1 VCPNSLPTEAI
12 ESDVVATFNAEQRE
26 WAIDECRTSLTSI
39 LIPLLNTY
47 AGLATAIAGFVLDN
61 TALVVAGMIL
71 VGSAVVLVNGAEST
85 RRRAVRVISSIQD
98 AVDAVGQE
106 LGVSQ
111 WAAVDQDRINAFAD
125 TTGDHQWIHVDVER
139 AGSES
144 PYGTTIAHGFLT
156 LSLIP
161 ALSKD
166 NYRVDNAKM
175 GINYGL
181 NKVRFLAPVPAG
193 SRVRVRSDLL
203 DAKKVNDSTV
213 DLTVRQTVELDGS
226 DKPAAVAEVI
236 ARMVF

>member
-1 VCPNSLPTEAI
+1 
-12 ESDVVATFNAEQRE
+12 
-26 WAIDECRTSLTSI
+26 
-39 LIPLLNTY
+39 
-47 AGLATAIAGFVLDN
+47 
-61 TALVVAGMIL
+61 M
-71 VGSAVVLVNGAEST
+71 
-85 RRRAVRVISSIQD
+85 RVIASIAE

-111 WAAVDQDRINAFAD
+111 WIAVDQNRINAVAEA
-125 TTGDHQWIHVDVER
+125 TGGHQWVHIDVER
-139 AGSES
+139 AQRES

-193 SRVRVRSDLL
+193 SRVRLRSELV
-203 DAKKVNDSTV
+203 DAKKVNDSTI
-213 DLTVRQTVELDGS
+213 DLTGRLLSSAGRTS
-226 DKPAAVAEVI
+226 RP
-236 ARMVF
+236 R